1 MLVEL
6 RKKQRTS
13 NLGEHGFYHVKVI
26 DGNTYQR
33 EVTGG
38 CQLEKVLCVGCKQ
51 SFKND
56 QGRGSHEKPVL

>member
-13 NLGEHGFYHVKVI
+13 NLREHGFYHVKVI